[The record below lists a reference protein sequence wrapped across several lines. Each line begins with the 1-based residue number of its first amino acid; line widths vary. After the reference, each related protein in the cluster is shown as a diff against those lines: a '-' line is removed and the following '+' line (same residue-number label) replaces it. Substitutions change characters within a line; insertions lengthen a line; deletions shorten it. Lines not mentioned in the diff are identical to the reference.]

1 MVQFNVS
8 NIVKCFKTI
17 NMWVDYQY
25 KYITTWKKSLH
36 PFFNKYNARK
46 YLLSSGSKIF
56 VWFVGI
62 N

>member
-1 MVQFNVS
+1 MSRLSIQ
-8 NIVKCFKTI
+8 IYY
-17 NMWVDYQY
+17 DL
-25 KYITTWKKSLH
+25 KKSLH